1 MTINLK
7 RLEIISKIKIPL
19 DKESAIMKDIEDII
33 AYTEIIK
40 NNHNELLPD
49 TDPAEKTRYRI
60 SQTSEK
66 SFDHEIIL
74 ENAPQ
79 KKYDYF
85 EVPALIERKQ

>member
-19 DKESAIMKDIEDII
+19 HKESAILKDIEDII
-33 AYTEIIK
+33 SYTKIIQ
-40 NNHNELLPD
+40 NNHNQSP
-49 TDPAEKTRYRI
+49 THSNTTEKTRYRT
-60 SQTSEK
+60 SQASGE
-66 SFDHEIIL
+66 SFDRKILL